1 MPLSM
6 HPAALRRRE
15 LIQAGG
21 SLALGSLLT
30 PLAAQQQYSTL
41 RIINANA
48 AGGATDLLCRTV
60 ASALQPSYAG
70 SVVVDNRPGG
80 GGAVG
85 TAYVKSLP
93 RDGAVILQASMS
105 TFTLAPFV
113 QKNLPFDPLTD
124 FTPLTVATTQD
135 IVYAVGSM
143 VPASVRT
150 VPDYLEW
157 TKRDPRNVTVASGGL
172 VGVLI
177 AAALADAARTKIEGV
192 LYKGGN
198 PAILDAISGHIPAV
212 ITSLPQAI
220 PLAGDGKL
228 RLLALAS
235 DKRSSFAPNIPTFM
249 ELGVQDMVHKFL
261 YPFFL
266 PADTPAHIVANH
278 SAAIRSALKEQK
290 VVDAMRASIQDILAT
305 DPKGAAELMAQDRAK
320 WATLT
325 ARMGLKPE

>member
-1 MPLSM
+1 
-6 HPAALRRRE
+6 
-15 LIQAGG
+15 
-21 SLALGSLLT
+21 
-30 PLAAQQQYSTL
+30 
-41 RIINANA
+41 
-48 AGGATDLLCRTV
+48 
-60 ASALQPSYAG
+60 
-70 SVVVDNRPGG
+70 
-80 GGAVG
+80 
-85 TAYVKSLP
+85 
-93 RDGAVILQASMS
+93 MS

-150 VPDYLEW
+150 VLDYLEW

-198 PAILDAISGHIPAV
+198 PAILDAVSGHIPAV

-278 SAAIRSALKEQK
+278 TAAIRSALKEQK
-290 VVDAMRASIQDILAT
+290 VVDALRASIQDILAT

>member
-1 MPLSM
+1 M
-6 HPAALRRRE
+6 ALRISAVDWQRRQ
-15 LIQAGG
+15 LLQVGG
-21 SLALGSLLT
+21 SLAVGFLLP
-30 PLAAQQQYSTL
+30 PLAAQQQFSTL

-60 ASALQPSYAG
+60 ATALQSGYAG
-70 SVVVDNRPGG
+70 SVVVDNGPGG

-85 TAYVKSLP
+85 AAYVKGLP
-93 RDGAVILQASMS
+93 RDGAAILQASMS

-113 QKNLPFDPLTD
+113 QKNLPFDPSTD
-124 FTPLTVATTQD
+124 FTPLTVATAQD

-143 VPASVRT
+143 VPATVRT
-150 VPDYLEW
+150 IPEYLEW

-177 AAALADAARTKIEGV
+177 AAALADAARTRIEGV

-198 PAILDAISGHIPAV
+198 PAILDATAGHIPAV
-212 ITSLPQAI
+212 ITSLAQAL
-220 PLAGDGKL
+220 PLAQEGKL

-235 DKRSSFAPNIPTFM
+235 DKRSSFAPSVPTFV
-249 ELGVQDMVHKFL
+249 ELGVRDMVHKFL

-266 PADTPAHIVANH
+266 PADTPAQLVASH
-278 SAAIRSALKEQK
+278 SAAIRSALREPK
-290 VVDAMRASIQDILAT
+290 VVEAMRASIQDILAT

-320 WATLT
+320 WAALT

>member
-1 MPLSM
+1 
-6 HPAALRRRE
+6 
-15 LIQAGG
+15 
-21 SLALGSLLT
+21 
-30 PLAAQQQYSTL
+30 
-41 RIINANA
+41 
-48 AGGATDLLCRTV
+48 
-60 ASALQPSYAG
+60 
-70 SVVVDNRPGG
+70 
-80 GGAVG
+80 
-85 TAYVKSLP
+85 
-93 RDGAVILQASMS
+93 MS

-135 IVYAVGSM
+135 VVYAVGSM

-150 VPDYLEW
+150 VADYLDW

-177 AAALADAARTKIEGV
+177 AAALADAAKAKIEGV

-198 PAILDAISGHIPAV
+198 PAIVDAISGHIPAV
-212 ITSLPQAI
+212 ITSLAQAI
-220 PLAGDGKL
+220 PLAQDGKL

-235 DKRSSFAPNIPTFM
+235 DKRSSFAPNVPTFM

-266 PADTPAHIVANH
+266 PADTPSHIVASH
-278 SAAIRSALKEQK
+278 SAAIRSALKDQK
-290 VVDAMRASIQDILAT
+290 VVEAMRASIQDILAI